1 MVKTVRST
9 LKKALKGNSNA
20 KIDIIAAE
28 WGLNKKIEAIRN
40 LLSQDNDFSVEYI
53 NFYYD
58 FITLFLRLS
67 FLFPDHLKK
76 TLATSE
82 QEIHDWENDL
92 SVVKA
97 YPKEVYK

>member
-1 MVKTVRST
+1 
-9 LKKALKGNSNA
+9 
-20 KIDIIAAE
+20 
-28 WGLNKKIEAIRN
+28 
-40 LLSQDNDFSVEYI
+40 VEYI
-53 NFYYD
+53 NIYKD
-58 FITLFLRLS
+58 FIMLFLRLS

-92 SVVKA
+92 NMVKA